1 MSTSQEKGPASPATT
16 GVGLVGLGAM
26 GRGVASN
33 LLAKGHAVVGRDVSA
48 DALKWLESQG
58 GRAARSAADLGAC
71 AIVVSFVVD
80 DGQTEQVLFG
90 PDGLASHLKRGS
102 VFVACSTLPPRYVRE
117 LEERLAALGIALIDA
132 PVTGGKVGAAN
143 GTLTIMGSGDPQAFE
158 RVRPVLS
165 AFGKRVYHL
174 GDRAGAGA
182 QMKVINQLM
191 CGVHIVAAAEA
202 LAMAKSSGLP
212 LDQTLEILGSGAAN
226 SWMLGDRGP
235 RMVRE
240 SYDDVTS
247 AVDIFVKDMG
257 LVLDAAKQARFAAPL
272 AHAAFLAFLEASA
285 RGHGRLDDS
294 AVMRNYTDRQSAGQK

>member
-1 MSTSQEKGPASPATT
+1 MNASHVKQPAAAAATA
-16 GVGLVGLGAM
+16 VGLVGLGAM

-48 DALKWLESQG
+48 DALQWLESQG
-58 GRAARSAADLGAC
+58 GRAGRSAVDLSAC
-71 AIVVSFVVD
+71 GVVVSFVVD
-80 DGQTEQVLFG
+80 DAQTEQVLFG
-90 PDGLASHLKRGS
+90 ADGLASHMRPGS
-102 VFVACSTLPPRYVRE
+102 VFVACSTMPPRYVRE
-117 LEERLAALGIALIDA
+117 LEQRLSSLGIALIDA
-132 PVTGGKVGAAN
+132 PVTGGKVGAAR

-158 RVRPVLS
+158 RVRPVLA
-165 AFGKRVYHL
+165 AFGQRIYHL

-202 LAMAKSSGLP
+202 LAMAKCSGLP

-240 SYDDVTS
+240 TYDDVTS

-257 LVLDAAKQARFAAPL
+257 LVIDAAKQARFAAPL

-285 RGHGRLDDS
+285 HGFGRLDDS
-294 AVMRNYTDRQSAGQK
+294 AVMRNYTDGRSVA